1 MQIAIIGCSYSA
13 YSHTYQEKNSWS
25 YQLYQRFPQHT
36 YYNYAKGG
44 RSIDYS
50 LWCLL
55 DAKMNDI
62 DFVIMNRTFP
72 WRVGMLAD
80 VEYDDSVN
88 KFFFVEHQHDKNFYT
103 KELGGNDYWRSNN
116 GTKITRTSLNSGTR
130 IGKHDLLDQQAV
142 SKHREDYVD
151 KLYSNV
157 DKLYNFK
164 YFKLLEFMRNKPNL
178 KDNVWAK
185 IEQQFGRQDYFSR
198 DKDDDH
204 WTYEGNKWVLE
215 NYILDKQTIDIL
227 TKGK

>member
-1 MQIAIIGCSYSA
+1 MKIAIIGCSFSA
-13 YSHTYQEKNSWS
+13 YLHTDQEKKSWS
-25 YQLYQRFPQHT
+25 YQLYQKFPQHT

-55 DAKMNDI
+55 DAKMNDV

-72 WRVGMLAD
+72 WRVGTLAD
-80 VEYDDSVN
+80 VTFDDSLN
-88 KFFFVEHQHDKNFYT
+88 KFFFIENQHDKNFYT

-116 GTKITRTSLNSGTR
+116 GTKITKTSSNSGTR
-130 IGKHDLLDQQAV
+130 IGKHDFLDEQAV
-142 SKHREDYVD
+142 SLHREDYLD
-151 KLYSNV
+151 KLYSNI

-164 YFKLLEFMRNKPNL
+164 YFKLLEFMINKPNL

-185 IEQQFGRQDYFSR
+185 IKEQFANTNHFQISEADN
-198 DKDDDH
+198 H

-215 NYILDKQTIDIL
+215 NFILDKQTIDIL
-227 TKGK
+227 TKG